1 MNKKIIQKMCIALR
15 LITFACFLTS
25 LVFSSKVSAVN
36 YRYPATGVDISIG
49 ENTYTSSFNQGKSD
63 FYTIP
68 SGQDLWSLKFNF
80 GNGNIFKGQ
89 KFALDYS
96 LYYTVSS
103 SVTPPITGCPTP
115 RTYVWAFEDCRITVS
130 DGTRTKDYY
139 MLSGNIS
146 SGSGNDLNI
155 SLEPFF
161 RPGASDS
168 SAYVISYHVTG
179 TFVGDAQVSNLPIQQ
194 RLYASFP
201 SNSVTYVS
209 TAMLYLY
216 DLPTEIAEAE
226 EKTEEATQEGE
237 SNANAS
243 ESQNEGATQNVISV
257 MGQVVSAFQTP
268 AGNCSLD
275 MDLGSV
281 DFGAINLCSGKPP
294 AIASLINLIG
304 SIVVVYAIY
313 LCSRAI
319 FRIWLAMSVFAQGG
333 SRNG

>member
-1 MNKKIIQKMCIALR
+1 MNKKIVQKMCFTSL
-15 LITFACFLTS
+15 LIIFFCFLTS
-25 LVFSSKVSAVN
+25 LVFSPKVSAVN

-49 ENTYTSSFNQGKSD
+49 SDTYTSSFNAGKSD
-63 FYTIP
+63 SYIIP

-96 LYYTVSS
+96 LYYAVSS
-103 SVTPPITGCPTP
+103 SDSPPITGCPTP

-130 DGTRTKDYY
+130 DGTHTKDYY

-146 SGSGNDLNI
+146 SGSSNDLNI
-155 SLEPFF
+155 YLEPFF

-168 SAYVISYHVTG
+168 SSYVISYHVSG
-179 TFVGDAQVSNLPIQQ
+179 AFVADAQVSNLPIQQ

-201 SNSVTYVS
+201 FDSATYVS

-243 ESQNEGATQNVISV
+243 ESQNEGASQSLITTF
-257 MGQVVSAFQTP
+257 GQVFGAFSTSASDC
-268 AGNCSLD
+268 NLN
-275 MDLGSV
+275 MDLGNA
-281 DFGAINLCSGKPP
+281 DFGNINLCSGKPA
-294 AIASLINLIG
+294 AISAILTPIG
-304 SIVVVYAIY
+304 TIIMVYAIF
-313 LCSRAI
+313 LCSRSI
-319 FRIWLAMSVFAQGG
+319 FRLFVKISAFAQGG
-333 SRNG
+333 SSNG